1 MIGAAGDPAAGDP
14 AAGDP
19 AAAPVEGKA
28 INMADK
34 SNTVAGMKRCIA
46 YFGMMISPDSDNRD
60 FILCFA

>member
-1 MIGAAGDPAAGDP
+1 MIG

-34 SNTVAGMKRCIA
+34 SNAVAGMKRCIA